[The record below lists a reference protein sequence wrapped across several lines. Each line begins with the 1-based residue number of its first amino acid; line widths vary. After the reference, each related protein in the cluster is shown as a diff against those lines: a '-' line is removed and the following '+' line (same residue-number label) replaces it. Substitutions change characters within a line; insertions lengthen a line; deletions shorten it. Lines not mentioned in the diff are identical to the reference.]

1 MPGMM
6 KKAAPARKPTPKPT
20 ATKKA
25 TPTAKP
31 KNVPVPK
38 FTAPSVAQ
46 FRKSAAYITNS
57 MGYKEYVDEMYEVY
71 RAKLKKGR

>member
-6 KKAAPARKPTPKPT
+6 NRATPTRKPTPKPT

-25 TPTAKP
+25 ATKPKP

-38 FTAPSVAQ
+38 FTPPTVDE
-46 FRKSAAYITNS
+46 FRRSAAYKTDS
-57 MGYKEYVDEMYEVY
+57 MMYKEYVDYFRQQHNY
-71 RAKLKKGR
+71 KYKKK